1 MSLKKLNQFLKFDYA
16 RFHNGKILQVIGL
29 SEWKEYKTE
38 KHLGV
43 KIETVITKDATE
55 YIQKEGEKVSNLYE
69 KLIFK
74 CPKDIKVP
82 LNAIIEPINPVA
94 TVYGDFRNQ
103 LSIVVDDI
111 RVITPSTRTVES
123 PKVRG

>member
-1 MSLKKLNQFLKFDYA
+1 MSLKKLNQFLVFDFA
-16 RFHNGKILQVIGL
+16 RFQHGKILQVIGS
-29 SEWKEYKTE
+29 SEWKEYKTD

-55 YIQKEGEKVSNLYE
+55 YIQKEGERVSNLYE
-69 KLIFK
+69 KLVFK

-103 LSIVVDDI
+103 LSIVIDDI
-111 RVITPSTRTVES
+111 RVITPLRTAETS
-123 PKVRG
+123 KVRG

>member
-1 MSLKKLNQFLKFDYA
+1 MALKKLNQFLKFDFS
-16 RFHNGKILQVIGL
+16 RFQHGKILQVIGI
-29 SEWKEYKTE
+29 SEWKEYKTD

-69 KLIFK
+69 KLVFK
-74 CPKDIKVP
+74 CAKDIKVP

-103 LSIVVDDI
+103 LSIVIDDI
-111 RVITPSTRTVES
+111 RVITPLRTAETS
-123 PKVRG
+123 KVRG

>member
-1 MSLKKLNQFLKFDYA
+1 M
-16 RFHNGKILQVIGL
+16 QVIGI

-43 KIETVITKDATE
+43 KIEVVITKDATE
-55 YIQKEGEKVSNLYE
+55 YTQKEGEKVSNLYE

-74 CPKDIKVP
+74 CHKEIKVP
-82 LNAIIEPINPVA
+82 LNAMIEPINPVA

-111 RVITPSTRTVES
+111 RVITPPRTAET

>member
-1 MSLKKLNQFLKFDYA
+1 MSLKKLNQFLVFDFA
-16 RFHNGKILQVIGL
+16 RFQHGKILQVIGS
-29 SEWKEYKTE
+29 SEWKEYKTD

-55 YIQKEGEKVSNLYE
+55 YIQKEGERVSNLYE
-69 KLIFK
+69 KLVFK

-103 LSIVVDDI
+103 LSIVIDDI
-111 RVITPSTRTVES
+111 RVITPLRTAETS
-123 PKVRG
+123 NVRG